1 MKPLRV
7 LARIAFVGC
16 LWSII
21 FIEGIRVIML
31 ENWHFDI
38 FWPPHWMHAWN
49 LWLNGWV
56 IDTAKEWAF
65 ILIIIAFIPL
75 WLTGWITLSL
85 IPWEM
90 MAFKAVMYPINLV
103 RSMFNP
109 LKIVAKTPVVVK
121 KKSYKEI
128 RPTGPR
134 SPIYDYND
142 APSSTA
148 TPVAAATPTASVTAA
163 LVEKT
168 PAARSDL
175 KNKAASARETFSHS
189 LFNIDDDD
197 DDFDLDFD
205 SFGKSSDIF
214 KIDSKKNE
222 KQESKPKDS
231 RNNRFEFNEAEEDD
245 EDYRPSRRDSKPR
258 RNDDDDYD
266 SRPRRKKYDDG
277 DDDYDD
283 RPRRRDDRGSRDNRD
298 NDRRDARR
306 DNRRR
311 DDNRNKEDFRDK
323 PKNNVLPRDDVQSD
337 SAPRLNPVA
346 DVLTQKGYALISGA
360 TIKNTVIDFIGVS
373 SDKICL
379 CLLDKEAG
387 DWLADEERFN
397 DEEPLWF
404 SENSHRISPVRKA
417 DVARQ
422 ALTDKLEAS
431 DLSFEVKTFVIIQTG
446 NIINA
451 EDMFEVWN
459 NMGIDVTRI
468 NRGMPKEIK
477 LFSKTIEEAEDK
489 PEKATLDTVKKLIRS
504 LA

>member
-16 LWSII
+16 LWSIV

-65 ILIIIAFIPL
+65 ILIILAFIPL
-75 WLTGWITLSL
+75 WLTGWIALSL

-90 MAFKAVMYPINLV
+90 LAFKAVMYPINLV

-109 LKIVAKTPVVVK
+109 LKIVTKTPVVVK

-128 RPTGPR
+128 RPSGPR
-134 SPIYDYND
+134 SPIYDYNE
-142 APSSTA
+142 AP
-148 TPVAAATPTASVTAA
+148 AATPTPTVATTPAAPAVTIPA
-163 LVEKT
+163 EKT
-168 PAARSDL
+168 PAARADL
-175 KNKAASARETFSHS
+175 KNKASTARETFSHA
-189 LFNIDDDD
+189 LFNLDDDE

-214 KIDSKKNE
+214 KIDGQKKNE
-222 KQESKPKDS
+222 KPAPKSKDS
-231 RNNRFEFNEAEEDD
+231 RNNRFEFNEADNDD
-245 EDYRPSRRDSKPR
+245 DDYRPSRRDSKQR
-258 RNDDDDYD
+258 RNDNDDYD
-266 SRPRRKKYDDG
+266 NRSRRKKYDE

-283 RPRRRDDRGSRDNRD
+283 KARGRDDTRRDDRGARDSRDS
-298 NDRRDARR
+298 DRRDAKK
-306 DNRRR
+306 DARRR
-311 DDNRNKEDFRDK
+311 DDVRAKDDARSNRRNSSA
-323 PKNNVLPRDDVQSD
+323 DDQPVQ
-337 SAPRLNPVA
+337 RLNPVA
-346 DVLTQKGYALISGA
+346 DILTQKGYEVISGVN
-360 TIKNTVIDFIGVS
+360 IKNTVIDFVGIS

-379 CLLDKEAG
+379 CLLDKEPG

-404 SENSHRISPVRKA
+404 SENSHRISPVRRA
-417 DVARQ
+417 DVAKQ
-422 ALTDKLEAS
+422 ALTDSLEDS
-431 DLSFEVKTFVIIQTG
+431 DLNLEVSAYVVIQTG

-451 EDMFEVWN
+451 DDMFEVWN
-459 NMGIDVTRI
+459 DMGVEVTRI

-489 PEKATLDTVKKLIRS
+489 PDKSTLDSVKKLIRS
-504 LA
+504 LT